1 MAKKA
6 ATAELDTDEVADE
19 AQTEATEEKANK
31 KAKKE
36 QPERVGVTTKEAA
49 ATLGITP
56 VKLRRIL
63 RAMEA
68 FNDKTY
74 TRYDLTEA
82 NLDEVKAFMAAN
94 ADSGTKR
101 GRKGKKN
108 APEEADA
115 ENVEEVMADLEN
127 SDDEDLESLDL
138 DDDEDD
144 E

>member
-1 MAKKA
+1 MAKA
-6 ATAELDTDEVADE
+6 ATATAEPTE
-19 AQTEATEEKANK
+19 AQATEEAPAK

-36 QPERVGVTTKEAA
+36 QPERVGLTTKEAA
-49 ATLGITP
+49 AQLGIAP

-63 RAMEA
+63 RTMEA
-68 FNDKTY
+68 FSDGTY
-74 TRYDLTEA
+74 TRYDLTDENIEA
-82 NLDEVKAFMAAN
+82 VRQSMVTN

-108 APEEADA
+108 APTEEDA

-127 SDDEDLESLDL
+127 SDDNEEEDLESLDL
-138 DDDEDD
+138 GDEDED